1 MQKVQRCVR
10 FLNVVETRSQ
20 SHTTRLSC
28 YYDATKKRKEKEKL
42 TTFSTMQRHI
52 WVAWGRSMFL
62 ISSRSCLDSSGD
74 GKRKEGK
81 KNNVQFQMIALFC
94 LCWNGPAGCCLAS
107 WRPHLSIAADRLRCL
122 CVCLLTNCLTLIQS
136 SARKSQAP
144 RGWYSLLV
152 LYGDVLAVRDQ
163 LASVVHRPAFPTRR
177 GNCNST
183 SV

>member
-28 YYDATKKRKEKEKL
+28 YYDATKKKGKEKEKL

-62 ISSRSCLDSSGD
+62 ISSSSCLDSSGD

-81 KNNVQFQMIALFC
+81 KKQCAISNDCPVLSMLKRTRGMLFGFLTAAPVDCCRPAAL
-94 LCWNGPAGCCLAS
+94 L
-107 WRPHLSIAADRLRCL
+107 
-122 CVCLLTNCLTLIQS
+122 VCLFTDKLLDPYSIVRPQITSPEGLI
-136 SARKSQAP
+136 
-144 RGWYSLLV
+144 
-152 LYGDVLAVRDQ
+152 
-163 LASVVHRPAFPTRR
+163 
-177 GNCNST
+177 
-183 SV
+183 